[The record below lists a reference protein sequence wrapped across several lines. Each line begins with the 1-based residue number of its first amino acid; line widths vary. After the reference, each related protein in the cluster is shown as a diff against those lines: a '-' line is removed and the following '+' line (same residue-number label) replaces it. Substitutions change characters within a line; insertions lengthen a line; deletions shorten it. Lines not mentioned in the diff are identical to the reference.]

1 MYLDDMLMMAQSREE
16 LEGQVIS
23 LLILLGFAR
32 EVTAATNLVNSMLNK
47 NTLGVK
53 KVRGQSEAAL
63 QIGICDQKL

>member
-1 MYLDDMLMMAQSREE
+1 MLY
-16 LEGQVIS
+16 IY
-23 LLILLGFAR
+23 
-32 EVTAATNLVNSMLNK
+32 MLNK